1 MTLID
6 NAGNVAL
13 HLDVIR
19 TFLSAKMKELYS
31 QNEPHLQ

>member
-1 MTLID
+1 MALID
-6 NAGNVAL
+6 NAVNVAL

-31 QNEPHLQ
+31 QSQSHLH